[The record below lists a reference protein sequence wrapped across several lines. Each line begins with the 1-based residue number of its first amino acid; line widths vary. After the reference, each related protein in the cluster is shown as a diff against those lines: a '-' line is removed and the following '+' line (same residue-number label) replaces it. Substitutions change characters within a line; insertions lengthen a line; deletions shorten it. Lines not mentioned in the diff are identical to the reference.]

1 MYDIIIGRSQDDAKE
16 FGTAGTI
23 FIGKHYVKMGQTTSL
38 SNKVY
43 MDVAKSH
50 VVFVVGKRGSG
61 KCLHEDSLITL
72 SNGLEVPIKQLFD
85 NNDEIL
91 ALNHNL
97 KLTNSKKMG
106 FYTRKVDK
114 LLHIKLRS
122 GKEIKLT
129 PEHPLLTVRGW
140 QKAENLQVGSRIATP
155 RKLDFFGNEAMPE
168 HEIKILA
175 YMIAEG
181 HIKKPLFFTNYD
193 DTIVKDLESSLKLFD
208 GYIEIMPLSKKGQYQ
223 ISSRKKRMVLGYN
236 IIRDSLGRISKG
248 SSISNEK
255 NSIRQF
261 FEKYDLYSMLS
272 KEKSVPK
279 IIFELTKN
287 KIALFLS
294 RLFSCDGSIYKPK
307 KNSNY
312 WEVSY
317 SSSSEKLAKQVQSLL
332 LRFGILA
339 KLRTKKIYLKDNLF
353 LSYELV
359 IDGENVLRFLNEIG
373 FFGEKEKKQGLA
385 LKEMSELKRNPN
397 IDTIPKEIW
406 EIYRPKS
413 WVTVGKE
420 FNYKSPK
427 ALRSSINYA
436 PSRQKLLQIALTD
449 NNDRM
454 KLLAESDIF
463 WDEIVSMEILLG
475 EFEVF
480 DISVPDLHN
489 FVANN
494 IIVHN
499 SYTMGVI
506 AESILDLPE
515 EVRDNI
521 SIIILDTMGIYWTM
535 KYPNKQDK
543 ELLEEWELEA
553 KPLHVNIFTP
563 VGYYKKY
570 QEGDIPT
577 DFPFSIKTS
586 ELSAY
591 EWAETFGIE
600 LHSPI
605 GSLIERVIENFREN
619 NEDYD
624 VDDII
629 KAIQKDDR
637 SSKEIKDAAENR
649 FLSAKHW
656 GLFSKQGTLLED
668 LVMPGQITVLD
679 VSCYTYMPGAESLRA
694 LVIGLVAQKLFAKRM
709 MTRKA
714 EEYGSIY
721 RETHLIE
728 KDEEQKKEP
737 AIWLII
743 DEAHEFLPNEGS
755 TVATQPLITILREGR
770 QPGISLV
777 LASQQPG
784 KIHTDVITQ
793 SDVVIAHRVT
803 ANVDVQALGSL
814 MQSYMREGLDKQIN
828 YLPRVTGAAL
838 VFDDANEK
846 IYPMRIRPR
855 YTWHGGETPSVLLKK
870 KKIFEI

>member
-1 MYDIIIGRSQDDAKE
+1 MYDIIIGRSQEDAKE

-61 KCLHEDSLITL
+61 KCLYGDSLVTL
-72 SNGLEVPIKQLFD
+72 SNGVEVPIRQLFN
-85 NNDEIL
+85 NNDDII
-91 ALNHNL
+91 ALDHNL
-97 KLTNSKKMG
+97 KLTNSKKSG
-106 FYTRKVDK
+106 FYARKVNK
-114 LLHIKLRS
+114 LMHIKLRS

-140 QKAENLQVGSRIATP
+140 QKAENLQVGGRIATP
-155 RKLDFFGNEAMPE
+155 RKLDIFGNELMPE

-181 HIKKPLFFTNYD
+181 HTKKPLFFTNYD
-193 DTIVKDLESSLKLFD
+193 NAIAKDLENSLKLFD
-208 GYIEIMPLSKKGQYQ
+208 EYIEMMPLSKKGQYQ
-223 ISSRKKRMVLGYN
+223 ISSRKKRSVLGYD
-236 IIRDSLGRISKG
+236 IVRDSLGRISKG
-248 SSISNEK
+248 STISHEK
-255 NSIRQF
+255 NMVRQF
-261 FEKYDLYSMLS
+261 FEKHGLYGILS
-272 KEKSVPK
+272 RDKDIPK
-279 IIFELTKN
+279 IIFKLTKG
-287 KIALFLS
+287 KIALFLN
-294 RLFSCDGSIYKPK
+294 RLFSCDGSIYEPG
-307 KNSNY
+307 KNSSY
-312 WEVSY
+312 WEISY
-317 SSSSEKLAKQVQSLL
+317 SSSSEKLAKQTQSLL

-339 KLRTKKIYLKDNLF
+339 KLRTKKIKFNKKLF
-353 LSYELV
+353 SSYELV
-359 IDGENVLRFLNEIG
+359 IDGENVLKFLNDIG
-373 FFGEKEKKQGLA
+373 FFGEKEKRQNAA
-385 LKEMSELKRNPN
+385 LKEMPELKRNPN
-397 IDTIPKEIW
+397 IDTIPKEVW
-406 EIYRPKS
+406 DIYRPKS
-413 WVTVGKE
+413 WVAVGKE

-427 ALRSSINYA
+427 ALRSSINYG
-436 PSRQKLLQIALTD
+436 PSRQKLLQIASTD

-475 EFEVF
+475 NFEVF
-480 DISVPDLHN
+480 DISVPELHN
-489 FVANN
+489 FIANN

-535 KYPNKQDK
+535 KYPNKQDR

-570 QEGDIPT
+570 REEEIPT

-600 LHSPI
+600 IHSPI

-624 VDDII
+624 MDDII
-629 KAIQKDDR
+629 KAIQEDDR

-728 KDEEQKKEP
+728 KDEEQQKEP

-846 IYPMRIRPR
+846 IYPMRVRPR